1 MNWHSSYIG
10 LEFKLDGRDRSGID
24 CYGLVCLVYKEQHG
38 IELNQFT
45 GIFIDHT
52 PKTILKIADVM
63 TKDRDNWIS
72 ANNIEEFD
80 MVQLRTGRH
89 AFHVGVAVN
98 NTSFIHVEDGISCVL
113 ERFDSPLWKNRV
125 EWIYRHPDIK

>member
-1 MNWHSSYIG
+1 
-10 LEFKLDGRDRSGID
+10 
-24 CYGLVCLVYKEQHG
+24 
-38 IELNQFT
+38 
-45 GIFIDHT
+45 
-52 PKTILKIADVM
+52 M